1 MFKLRT
7 FRVLALLIGA
17 YLLLL
22 LPGVLYPP
30 YFETP
35 AAWLLMAPYLSVSL
49 FHKLG
54 VPGLLEHNGLC
65 GWGWC
70 PPVMWGTGIVG
81 FDSCHY
87 KYASGRD
94 GDGDGGHTMPR
105 RRLTATSPAAHP
117 FFAILPQAGPMSCR
131 ASPPCNMLPT
141 S

>member
-1 MFKLRT
+1 MFKPRT
-7 FRVLALLIGA
+7 LKVLALLIGA

-22 LPGVLYPP
+22 LPGALYPP

-70 PPVMWGTGIVG
+70 SPTPFGWAFAALAWLLAGWCVAWLLATL
-81 FDSCHY
+81 
-87 KYASGRD
+87 
-94 GDGDGGHTMPR
+94 TR
-105 RRLTATSPAAHP
+105 RSH
-117 FFAILPQAGPMSCR
+117 G
-131 ASPPCNMLPT
+131 
-141 S
+141 